1 MRNVLL
7 IFPSVFSK
15 AKKEKLVE
23 NIRRKLL
30 TRMIKISSM
39 KSEENYIVL
48 DVCDI
53 VEAKCALVGMF
64 GIDKIG
70 IAKKTQNDFSNVV
83 SAIVATGKK
92 IIMPREKFLVKV
104 RLYKNHDS
112 KTVNY
117 EAKDVEFASSG
128 QLVAELSG
136 RAARPAT
143 TKDTV
148 DRIIES
154 YIDNRYAYVCVKTTQ
169 SLGGLP
175 FNSQNYKLMCSIHGP
190 LSFLSCFVSMR
201 CGFLPKI
208 FLLYTDEEDLRKKVK
223 LCKPI
228 IDMIDQRRYQ
238 VSTARINLSPVL
250 DALDVNTEKMVLE
263 SIYCRIL
270 TLLPGEVVIVPL
282 TAALFPTWYVNSIVK
297 DIVSGGKIPW
307 TPLIFASH
315 MIDYDSMISGV
326 ATHTGITEVESL
338 ANPANSRF
346 HQPYSALDA
355 MIDRKSYEKQKQMI
369 NDISH
374 RALETMKTISFN
386 IRSNYVHDIIDSI

>member
-1 MRNVLL
+1 VRNVLL

-15 AKKEKLVE
+15 AKKEKLVK
-23 NIRRKLL
+23 NIRHKLHS
-30 TRMIKISSM
+30 RMIKISSM

-83 SAIVATGKK
+83 SAIVAAGKK
-92 IIMPREKFLVKV
+92 IIMPRETFLVKV
-104 RLYKNHDS
+104 KLYRNHDS

-128 QLVAELSG
+128 QLVSELSG

-201 CGFLPKI
+201 CGFQPKI

-223 LCKPI
+223 LSKPI

-238 VSTARINLSPVL
+238 VSTARINLSP
-250 DALDVNTEKMVLE
+250 ALDVNTEKIVLE

-297 DIVSGGKIPW
+297 DIVSVGKIPW
-307 TPLIFASH
+307 TPLIFASN
-315 MIDYDSMISGV
+315 MIDFDSMTSGV
-326 ATHTGITEVESL
+326 APHTGNTEVESL
-338 ANPANSRF
+338 ANPVNSRF
-346 HQPYSALDA
+346 HQPDMALDA
-355 MIDRKSYEKQKQMI
+355 MIERKSYEKQKQMI

-374 RALETMKTISFN
+374 RALETVKTVSFK

>member
-1 MRNVLL
+1 VRQVLL

-53 VEAKCALVGMF
+53 VEARSALVGMF

-92 IIMPREKFLVKV
+92 IIMPKEKFLVKV
-104 RLYKNHDS
+104 KLYKNHES

-128 QLVAELSG
+128 LLVSELSG
-136 RAARPAT
+136 TAARPAT

-169 SLGGLP
+169 SIGGLP
-175 FNSQNYKLMCSIHGP
+175 FDSQNYNPMCSIHGP

-223 LCKPI
+223 LSKPI
-228 IDMIDQRRYQ
+228 IDMIDQRRYE
-238 VSTARINLSPVL
+238 VSTARINLPP
-250 DALDVNTEKMVLE
+250 ALDVNTEKMVLE
-263 SIYCRIL
+263 SIYCKIL
-270 TLLPGEVVIVPL
+270 TLLPGEVVVVPL
-282 TAALFPTWYVNSIVK
+282 TAAIFPTWYVNSIVK
-297 DIVSGGKIPW
+297 DIVSVGKIPW
-307 TPLIFASH
+307 TPLIFASN
-315 MIDYDSMISGV
+315 MTDCVSMTSGV
-326 ATHTGITEVESL
+326 PTRGIKEFEGLT
-338 ANPANSRF
+338 NPVNSRL
-346 HQPYSALDA
+346 HPPYLVLDA
-355 MIDRKSYEKQKQMI
+355 MIDRKSYEKQKQLI

-374 RALETMKTISFN
+374 QALETLKTISFK

>member
-1 MRNVLL
+1 VRNVLL

-83 SAIVATGKK
+83 RAIVATGKK

-104 RLYKNHDS
+104 KLYKNNDS

-128 QLVAELSG
+128 QLVSELSG
-136 RAARPAT
+136 RSARPAT

-148 DRIIES
+148 VRIIES
-154 YIDNRYAYVCVKTTQ
+154 YIDNKYAYVCVKTTK

-208 FLLYTDEEDLRKKVK
+208 FLLYTDEVDLRKKVK
-223 LCKPI
+223 LSKPI
-228 IDMIDQRRYQ
+228 IDMIDQRRYE
-238 VSTARINLSPVL
+238 VSTARINLSP
-250 DALDVNTEKMVLE
+250 ALDVNTEQMLLE

-282 TAALFPTWYVNSIVK
+282 TAAIFPTWYVNSIVK
-297 DIVSGGKIPW
+297 DIVSVGKIPW
-307 TPLIFASH
+307 TPLIFASN
-315 MIDYDSMISGV
+315 IIYDVSMTGGV
-326 ATHTGITEVESL
+326 ATRRGSKEVESL
-338 ANPANSRF
+338 ANPVNSRF
-346 HQPYSALDA
+346 HQPCLALDA
-355 MIDRKSYEKQKQMI
+355 MFDRKSYEKQKQMI

-374 RALETMKTISFN
+374 RALETLKTISFK

>member
-1 MRNVLL
+1 
-7 IFPSVFSK
+7 
-15 AKKEKLVE
+15 
-23 NIRRKLL
+23 
-30 TRMIKISSM
+30 M

-83 SAIVATGKK
+83 RAIVATGKK

-104 RLYKNHDS
+104 KLYKNHDS

-128 QLVAELSG
+128 RLVSELSG

-154 YIDNRYAYVCVKTTQ
+154 YIDNKYAYVCVKTTK

-223 LCKPI
+223 LSKPI
-228 IDMIDQRRYQ
+228 IDMIDQRRYE
-238 VSTARINLSPVL
+238 VSTARINLSP
-250 DALDVNTEKMVLE
+250 ALDVNTEQMVLE

-282 TAALFPTWYVNSIVK
+282 TAAIFPTWYVNSIVK
-297 DIVSGGKIPW
+297 DIVSVGKIPW
-307 TPLIFASH
+307 TPLIFASN
-315 MIDYDSMISGV
+315 IIYDVSMTGGV
-326 ATHTGITEVESL
+326 ATRRGITEVESL
-338 ANPANSRF
+338 ANPVNSRF
-346 HQPYSALDA
+346 HQPCLALDA

-374 RALETMKTISFN
+374 RALETLKTISFK

>member
-48 DVCDI
+48 DVCDL

-83 SAIVATGKK
+83 SAIVTTGKK

-104 RLYKNHDS
+104 KIYKNNES

-128 QLVAELSG
+128 QLVSELSG

-143 TKDTV
+143 TKDTIV
-148 DRIIES
+148 RIIES
-154 YIDNRYAYVCVKTTQ
+154 YIDNRNAYICVKTTQ

-175 FNSQNYKLMCSIHGP
+175 FNSQNYKLLCSIHGP
-190 LSFLSCFVSMR
+190 LSFLSCFASMR

-223 LCKPI
+223 LSKPI
-228 IDMIDQRRYQ
+228 IDMIDQRRCE
-238 VSTARINLSPVL
+238 VSTARVNLSP
-250 DALDVNTEKMVLE
+250 ALDVSTEKMVLE

-282 TAALFPTWYVNSIVK
+282 TAAIFPTWYVNLIVK
-297 DIVSGGKIPW
+297 DIASVGKIPW
-307 TPLIFASH
+307 TPLIFASN
-315 MIDYDSMISGV
+315 MIDYVSMTSGV
-326 ATHTGITEVESL
+326 ATHRGITEVESL
-338 ANPANSRF
+338 ANPVNSRF
-346 HQPYSALDA
+346 HQPYLALDA
-355 MIDRKSYEKQKQMI
+355 MIDRKSYEKQEQMI

-374 RALETMKTISFN
+374 RALETLKTISFK

>member
-1 MRNVLL
+1 VRNVLL
-7 IFPSVFSK
+7 IFPSAFSK

-53 VEAKCALVGMF
+53 VEATSALVGMF

-92 IIMPREKFLVKV
+92 IIMPREKFLVEVKI
-104 RLYKNHDS
+104 YKNHDS
-112 KTVNY
+112 KIINY

-128 QLVAELSG
+128 QLVSELSG

-154 YIDNRYAYVCVKTTQ
+154 YVDDRYAYVCVKTTQ
-169 SLGGLP
+169 SVGGLP
-175 FNSQNYKLMCSIHGP
+175 FNSQNYKLKCSIHSP

-223 LCKPI
+223 LSKPL
-228 IDMIDQRRYQ
+228 IDMIDQKRYQ
-238 VSTARINLSPVL
+238 VSTARINLSP
-250 DALDVNTEKMVLE
+250 ALDVKTEKMVLE
-263 SIYCRIL
+263 SIHCRIL

-282 TAALFPTWYVNSIVK
+282 TAALFPTWYINSIVK
-297 DIVSGGKIPW
+297 DIVSVGKIPW
-307 TPLIFASH
+307 TPLIFASN
-315 MIDYDSMISGV
+315 MIDYDSRISGV
-326 ATHTGITEVESL
+326 ATHTGHIEVESL
-338 ANPANSRF
+338 ANPVNSRF
-346 HQPYSALDA
+346 HQPYLARDA
-355 MIDRKSYEKQKQMI
+355 MIDRRSYEKQKQMI
-369 NDISH
+369 HDISH
-374 RALETMKTISFN
+374 RALETLKTISFKV
-386 IRSNYVHDIIDSI
+386 RSNYVHDIIDSI